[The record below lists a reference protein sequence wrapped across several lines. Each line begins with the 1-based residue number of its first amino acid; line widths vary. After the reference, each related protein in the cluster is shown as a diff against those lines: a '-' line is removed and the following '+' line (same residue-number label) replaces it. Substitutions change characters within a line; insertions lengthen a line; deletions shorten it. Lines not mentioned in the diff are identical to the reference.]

1 MKRLFVTAVLILAAC
16 TPGSDRAADI
26 VLSEFSI
33 DGISSLDEG
42 ASTISISNEGEF
54 GHTVVIADESGR
66 VVAATGLIPGG
77 ETSSLDV
84 TLPPGN
90 YEFTC
95 RIVFQSEGGSIT
107 DHYEAGMRS
116 EITVRP

>member
-1 MKRLFVTAVLILAAC
+1 MKRLLATAVLILAAC
-16 TPGSDRAADI
+16 TPGSDQAADI

-33 DGISSLDEG
+33 DGTTSLAEG
-42 ASTISISNEGEF
+42 ESTISISNEGEF
-54 GHTVVIADESGR
+54 GHTLVIANESGQ

-77 ETSSLDV
+77 ETSSLEVD
-84 TLPPGN
+84 LPSGD

-95 RIVFQSEGGSIT
+95 RIVFQSEEGSIT

-116 EITVRP
+116 EVTVQP